1 MRVWFRSRRPGRG
14 PRARAIRGKE
24 ATAPPRRRAPGRS
37 PLSAGLRKRAAPSDA
52 MPVAVGI
59 ARVTAVGSRG
69 VEAEAV
75 VVAAAGGVAAV
86 GEQAGGEGVRA
97 GGGGVARRGGG

>member
-1 MRVWFRSRRPGRG
+1 MRVWFRSRRPRRG

-59 ARVTAVGSRG
+59 NRVTAVGSGG
-69 VEAEAV
+69 VEAAAVVAAAV
-75 VVAAAGGVAAV
+75 VVAAAAAA
-86 GEQAGGEGVRA
+86 EQAGVEGA
-97 GGGGVARRGGG
+97 MGGAEAV

>member
-1 MRVWFRSRRPGRG
+1 MRVWFQSRRPRRG

-69 VEAEAV
+69 GEAEAV
-75 VVAAAGGVAAV
+75 GGAAAGV
-86 GEQAGGEGVRA
+86 GGA
-97 GGGGVARRGGG
+97 GGGGLGGGRGGGGGRTR